1 MPATT
6 ATEWGPPL
14 GWWSHLSWRL
24 ATITAGSIVATA
36 DSTGSTALGTLTNR
50 ISPSPQGRPAADG
63 RSNRR
68 SDRRLAAAAPVLLAW
83 ARSYLKKD
91 I

>member
-1 MPATT
+1 MPVTT

-24 ATITAGSIVATA
+24 AAITAGSIVAAA
-36 DSTGSTALGTLTNR
+36 DSTGSTTLSTLTNR
-50 ISPSPQGRPAADG
+50 ISPLPQGRPAAG

-68 SDRRLAAAAPVLLAW
+68 SDRRLAAAGPVLLA
-83 ARSYLKKD
+83 
-91 I
+91 